1 MSESY
6 LWSTALERAIKRNR
20 RDAHNRYLQ
29 LATVRPDGTP
39 AVRSLVFRELCEESM
54 ELRMATD
61 RRSAKVDEIG
71 SNPAAEIAWYF
82 SHSREQFRLR
92 GALRLVG
99 TDAQDQSAR
108 LALWES
114 LSEKA
119 REQFYWPHPGKP
131 VGEGEADQ
139 EATALKPGPPDDF
152 LLLALAVRAVDHLS
166 LRGDPQSRVLS
177 RLDGQG
183 RWTSQPVNP

>member
-1 MSESY
+1 MSGDY
-6 LWSTALERAIKRNR
+6 HWSVALRRAIKRNR

-39 AVRSLVFRELCEESM
+39 AVRSLVFRELCEEAM
-54 ELRMATD
+54 ELRMVTD
-61 RRSAKVDEIG
+61 RRSAKVDEIA
-71 SNPAAEIAWYF
+71 SNAAAEIAWYF
-82 SHSREQFRLR
+82 THSREQFRFG

-99 TDAQDQSAR
+99 TDAPDQSAR

-119 REQFYWPHPGKP
+119 QEQFYWPHPGRP
-131 VGEGEADQ
+131 LGDGEHGVAASTQ
-139 EATALKPGPPDDF
+139 EPPDNF
-152 LLLALAVRAVDHLS
+152 LMLALVRSVDHLT

-177 RLDGQG
+177 RIDPAGH
-183 RWTSQPVNP
+183 WMSQAVNP